1 MYLSP
6 TVTTAREVVEEQ
18 NHRDDADLK
27 RKSIGLEDLDAEDS
41 CDVNDHFADPA
52 LEPVEETT
60 FDSELTMQ
68 ISSNQV

>member
-27 RKSIGLEDLDAEDS
+27 RKSIGLEDLDAE
-41 CDVNDHFADPA
+41 
-52 LEPVEETT
+52 
-60 FDSELTMQ
+60 
-68 ISSNQV
+68 